1 MLTFRNGYK
10 GVDKMNT
17 ITKKDFHGIQVAFEG
32 KEKISLTD
40 LWKASGEDVARDPR
54 HWLESIPNQEFIN
67 NVAKSLNVGISC
79 IIKTKRGKGGGTWG
93 HWQIAL
99 EYARYLSPE
108 LAIWTNQVVKERLEE
123 ERSPELAYSR
133 GRERAIKGWQKQG
146 KSEQW
151 IAVRLKSIDATKQNT
166 KVLGCHGH
174 DSKVFPMCADAT
186 NVAIIGMKAK
196 EFKAVNNLPVSA
208 STRDHLS
215 EIQLLEIALTNA
227 VSAQRIEEQDVYGNE
242 RCADVHSIVGK
253 RVANAVNM
261 RGI

>member
-1 MLTFRNGYK
+1 
-10 GVDKMNT
+10 MND
-17 ITKKDFHGIQVAFEG
+17 ITKKNFHGIQIAFEG
-32 KEKISLTD
+32 KEKISLND
-40 LWKASGEDVARDPR
+40 LWKAAGEPANKDPR
-54 HWLESIPNQEFIN
+54 QWSRLPQTEEFLIE
-67 NVAKSLNVGISC
+67 VASKLNVGKSH

-151 IAVRLKSIDATKQNT
+151 IAVRLKSIDATKQNV

-174 DSKVFPMCADAT
+174 DSMVFPMCADAT

-196 EFKAVNNLPVSA
+196 EFKAVNNLPASA
-208 STRDHLS
+208 RTRDHLS

-227 VSAQRIEEQDVYGNE
+227 VSTQRIEEQDIYGNE
-242 RCADVHSIVGK
+242 KCACVHSVVGQ

-261 RGI
+261 RGV

>member
-1 MLTFRNGYK
+1 
-10 GVDKMNT
+10 MNE
-17 ITKKDFHGIQVAFEG
+17 IIKKNFHGIQIAFEG
-32 KEKISLTD
+32 KEKINLTD
-40 LWKASGEDVARDPR
+40 LWKAAGEPDGKEVWR
-54 HWLESIPNQEFIN
+54 WQETEQAINFIN
-67 NVAKSLNVGISC
+67 ATVNSLNLAKNEVL
-79 IIKTKRGKGGGTWG
+79 KTKRGKGGGTWG

-123 ERSPELAYSR
+123 ERNPELAYSR

-174 DSKVFPMCADAT
+174 DSMVFPMCADAT
-186 NVAIIGMKAK
+186 NVAVIGMKAK
-196 EFKAVNNLPVSA
+196 EFKAANNLPASA

-227 VSAQRIEEQDVYGNE
+227 VSAQRIEEQDIYGNE
-242 RCADVHSIVGK
+242 RCAYVHTVVGK